1 MRPAVI
7 SGISPNF
14 LELSQSRGQVAHV
27 LLTRSPLIPHRS
39 GFTVRLACVKHAASV
54 RPEPGSNS
62 PLMINTG
69 TTHHNSR
76 TAPDISEEQPRNTK
90 ARDQILASTNNL
102 VKRPSIS
109 TKGITHETT
118 QPPAPKD
125 QPPSHPADEVN
136 LASTFGTLLS
146 SQRTDAHP
154 QPHRLRSRLIGG
166 NPSMLGR
173 RRSPVKFRSA
183 NPTGAVRP
191 IPALGVRPRRR
202 RGGYFPRGARRSYD
216 EDRALAPSLNGGAF
230 RLVPWRPHR

>member
-1 MRPAVI
+1 
-7 SGISPNF
+7 
-14 LELSQSRGQVAHV
+14 
-27 LLTRSPLIPHRS
+27 
-39 GFTVRLACVKHAASV
+39 
-54 RPEPGSNS
+54 
-62 PLMINTG
+62 MINTG

-76 TAPDISEEQPRNTK
+76 TAPDISEEQPRTQK

-154 QPHRLRSRLIGG
+154 QTPPLTQQTHRGQ
-166 NPSMLGR
+166 
-173 RRSPVKFRSA
+173 PVHVRPPAIPGQIPFSGSDRGRSA
-183 NPTGAVRP
+183 HPHARR
-191 IPALGVRPRRR
+191 PALSSS
-202 RGGYFPRGARRSYD
+202 RGDAS
-216 EDRALAPSLNGGAF
+216 
-230 RLVPWRPHR
+230 

>member
-166 NPSMLGR
+166 NRSSLGLLVL
-173 RRSPVKFRSA
+173 PVKL
-183 NPTGAVRP
+183 TGELDDLYRRT
-191 IPALGVRPRRR
+191 RPRRNITGTAPLTADTVPEIFPAGPVELADHSDLGHQVNTRHR
-202 RGGYFPRGARRSYD
+202 R
-216 EDRALAPSLNGGAF
+216 E
-230 RLVPWRPHR
+230 